1 MSVLT
6 IKLPPDA
13 PAEWPCVDCGLRKD
27 EHKKIN
33 GKLVCFPLV
42 LVGLDEW
49 AHEYWR
55 QFR

>member
-1 MSVLT
+1 MSALT
-6 IKLPPDA
+6 IKPPPDA